1 MKLPLV
7 QAGPSRNRLVTPIS
21 RRRSA
26 ILGVVD
32 QGLSSISNF
41 FIVIAAARMLGAQ
54 EFGAFSVAFI
64 TYSIII
70 GGYQAF
76 IGQELVLAS
85 GTRRHLAAHALAAC
99 RAALVLSLPL
109 SAGLVVWGL
118 LDAEIRGPL
127 IVLALLLGPL
137 AIHETVR
144 FAAALF
150 DSTQLAVVIDTVWVL
165 AVAGLVWLAWAGV
178 FGTPNATMVVLLWG
192 AAACASLLPLI
203 VLVPSIRRL
212 DTTVSLKR
220 VFERHYLG
228 HRFFGE
234 FAAVRATSQGLTI
247 VLGGLAG
254 LAATGALR
262 GVSTLFGPMTVL
274 LNAVVAFTIPI
285 LRRFD
290 PRVRDRWILALAG
303 ALAFVSAALMI
314 VLILLPDDIG
324 RLLLGQTWA
333 GARPLLVP
341 IGVQSIALSVST
353 VCVIALRMI
362 DPKAT
367 LRIRLAGAVI
377 VVVLFFV
384 GFAIGG
390 VLGSVW
396 GLCAAAIIQALLL
409 AFQYAR
415 VHKLTP
421 LEAPTAPLAD

>member
-1 MKLPLV
+1 MKLPHLR
-7 QAGPSRNRLVTPIS
+7 AGQFRTRLVAPIS

-32 QGLSSISNF
+32 QALSSISNF
-41 FIVIAAARMLGAQ
+41 FIVIAAARMLTAR

-85 GTRRHLAAHALAAC
+85 GSRQHLAAQALAAC
-99 RAALVLSLPL
+99 RATLVLSLPL
-109 SAGLVVWGL
+109 SAALVVWAF
-118 LDAEIRGPL
+118 LDAQIRGPL
-127 IVLALLLGPL
+127 IVLALLLAPL
-137 AIHETVR
+137 AVHETVR

-150 DSTQLAVVIDTVWVL
+150 GSTQLAVVIDTVWVVV
-165 AVAGLVWLAWAGV
+165 VAGLVWLAWTGA
-178 FGTPNATMVVLLWG
+178 FGAPNATMVVLLWG
-192 AAACASLLPLI
+192 AAGCASLLPLL
-203 VLVPSIRRL
+203 VLVPRIPRL
-212 DTTVSLKR
+212 ETPVSLRR
-220 VFERHYLG
+220 VFTRHYLG

-362 DPKAT
+362 DPRAT

-396 GLCAAAIIQALLL
+396 GLCSAAIIQALLL
-409 AFQYAR
+409 VLQYAR
-415 VHKLTP
+415 VRKIAPRDT
-421 LEAPTAPLAD
+421 LEATLAD